1 MGLGREDRVQRSL
14 SPGGS
19 PVKQP
24 RKRIKTVR
32 RFPYPRPEW
41 LNDDNSDFPLLRS
54 VFQARIAPSNIT
66 IPGLTVTGNPFAHPV
81 EQG

>member
-14 SPGGS
+14 SPGS
-19 PVKQP
+19 LPVKQP
-24 RKRIKTVR
+24 RKRMTIVG
-32 RFPYPRPEW
+32 RFPNPRPEW

-66 IPGLTVTGNPFAHPV
+66 IPGLTLTGNPFTHPV
-81 EQG
+81 GQG